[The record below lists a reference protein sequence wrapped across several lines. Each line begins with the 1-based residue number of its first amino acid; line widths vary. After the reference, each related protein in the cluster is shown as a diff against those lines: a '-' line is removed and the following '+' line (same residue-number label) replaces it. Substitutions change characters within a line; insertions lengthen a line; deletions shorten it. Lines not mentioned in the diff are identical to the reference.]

1 LEIKI
6 MEMFTITGKRNE
18 DLKKANNRKLVK
30 SYFIGND
37 VLYGAIA
44 EHLGIAIDG
53 LNVEQLKAAINE
65 KNAELACVGVD
76 GSMVEHGV
84 TIVDKMAANLNKPI
98 KRCDRVKVQP
108 PIKRPKIK
116 ASGRSSVPKPVLLVA
131 RSPMAKA
138 LKMALN

>member
-1 LEIKI
+1 

-44 EHLGIAIDG
+44 QHLGIAIDG

-65 KNAELACVGVD
+65 KNAELACVGVPVID
-76 GSMVEHGV
+76 QPAV
-84 TIVDKMAANLNKPI
+84 TIAGATMKAVKF
-98 KRCDRVKVQP
+98 DRPVAVP
-108 PIKRPKIK
+108 PVKRPMPVVKGGLS
-116 ASGRSSVPKPVLLVA
+116 AATMRPGVVVGRSRSIQRPVKNGMIV
-131 RSPMAKA
+131 
-138 LKMALN
+138 